1 MQIGR
6 QSFNTMYICLLMI
19 IITKLYAMYLF
30 NESNIVFYSFLNLDF
45 FDYCSINKQH
55 VIFVMCMCLCLCMC
69 SCDNFSEVVHA
80 HICAGD

>member
-6 QSFNTMYICLLMI
+6 QSFNTTYICLLMM

-30 NESNIVFYSFLNLDF
+30 NESNIVFYSFLNLYF